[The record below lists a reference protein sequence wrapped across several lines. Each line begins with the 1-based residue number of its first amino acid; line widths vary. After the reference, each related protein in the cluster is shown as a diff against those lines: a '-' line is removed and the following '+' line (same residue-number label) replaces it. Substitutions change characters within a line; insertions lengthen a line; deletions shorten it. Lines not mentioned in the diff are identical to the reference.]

1 MRDAGQPEAP
11 SPAQTKKRGNGAT
24 REIAK
29 RLRRRIKGQGVT
41 QDPIA
46 GSAEGCGIRGG
57 SNPHSKRSQRN
68 EGPGRPGNSPLASPE
83 GAEVGETR
91 PTTSRRAEED
101 ETSGRPG
108 DSTSARAGRC
118 SQRGDLATHR
128 EAAPGRRG
136 FGVTRRIDSRADERC
151 EIRCAPKIPSPAKAG
166 RHSDEATRKNV
177 EKQHWYSECTG
188 QPGFLKPVLLKDAK
202 VGATRRSIAGTA

>member
-118 SQRGDLATHR
+118 SQRGDPETHR
-128 EAAPGRRG
+128 E
-136 FGVTRRIDSRADERC
+136 S
-151 EIRCAPKIPSPAKAG
+151 
-166 RHSDEATRKNV
+166 AT
-177 EKQHWYSECTG
+177 
-188 QPGFLKPVLLKDAK
+188 
-202 VGATRRSIAGTA
+202 